1 MNIQSG
7 YGVLAN
13 SGIATSSTQWQ
24 DGKTASAAIADPA
37 KSTDQVSLSGAGKAL
52 AADESHMTQTRTP
65 AQERLIRSASSDL
78 ASAEKIAD
86 DMANVPSTI
95 FYDISGQ
102 LGVGNGT
109 GEFVRKLSSTG
120 QIVGDDYINNFNK
133 EASVIDAQRLAIYKS
148 EKANGTDPLLI
159 LVKMIDFTNSQSQD
173 YLDATGWGWRG
184 SSPP

>member
-1 MNIQSG
+1 MIIQSG
-7 YGVLAN
+7 YGALAY
-13 SGIATSSTQWQ
+13 SGTATSSTQRQ

-37 KSTDQVSLSGAGKAL
+37 KNADQVSLSSAGNAL

-65 AQERLIRSASSDL
+65 AQERLIRSASSDR

-86 DMANVPSTI
+86 GMANTPSTI
-95 FYDISGQ
+95 FYDIRGQ
-102 LGVGNGT
+102 RGVGDGN
-109 GEFVRKLSSTG
+109 GEFIRKLSSTG
-120 QIVGDDYINNFNK
+120 QIVGDDYVNNFDK
-133 EASVIDAQRLAIYKS
+133 EASVIDAQRLAIYNS